1 MSNSRHSNS
10 AVSRSRPWPRVALI
24 VAVLGA
30 TVFAFPRGFVTW
42 LEERNG
48 SGWLAAPLGVARG
61 VEAVSA
67 ALGVEGVGERLRK
80 RFAAGIGEDG
90 A

>member
-1 MSNSRHSNS
+1 MPNS
-10 AVSRSRPWPRVALI
+10 ARSRSRPWPRVALI
-24 VAVLGA
+24 FGVLA
-30 TVFAFPRGFVTW
+30 LTVFAFPRGFVSW

-67 ALGVEGVGERLRK
+67 ALGVEAVGEDLRK
-80 RFAAGIGEDG
+80 RFAAWIGEDG
-90 A
+90 D